1 MQVLERYDLAP
12 ETAWLGGLVA
22 GVVALVVGSLAFTRT
37 VFWGFIWRYFWG
49 PIHAD
54 ATGSR
59 CAAYFP
65 DQDQVILDPSA
76 GCDPELLGNAF
87 VAEPGYTI
95 TSEIGYMVVLVYMLI
110 GVYFLLD
117 RMDLRP
123 YKEFLYALVP
133 FMLFGGAFR
142 VVEDSFD
149 AAREAMF
156 EPALSYPLNTL
167 LISPVIYGTV
177 FLIALGALL
186 VSKLLNQR
194 GVTETYHYPLAG
206 IGTAL
211 LVVTLAYLTY
221 LSQTTAYVGF
231 YPMVLV
237 TVVGLASLLAGG
249 IYLLADRFTPVVVAG
264 TGLVGLVVLWG
275 HAIDGVA
282 NVLASD
288 WTGAFGLDKVYGAK
302 HPLNQY
308 IVDFAHFIQ
317 PDWVTAMVGD
327 SWPFLAVKLV
337 VATAILA
344 LFDEQFVE
352 DSPRY
357 SILLLGAI
365 IAVGLGPGSRDMLR
379 VTFGI

>member
-1 MQVLERYDLAP
+1 MQLLERYDIAP
-12 ETAWLGGLVA
+12 ETAWFGGLVA
-22 GVVALVVGSLAFTRT
+22 GVITLAVGAVVFTRT

-59 CAAYFP
+59 CAAYFA
-65 DQDQVILDPSA
+65 DQDQVVMNPSG
-76 GCDPELLGNAF
+76 GCDPELLGDAV

-95 TSEIGYMVVLVYMLI
+95 TSEIGYMIVLIYMLV
-110 GVYFLLD
+110 GVYFLLN
-117 RMDLRP
+117 RMELRP

-149 AAREAMF
+149 AAREAMV

-177 FLIALGALL
+177 FLIALAALL
-186 VSKLLNQR
+186 GSKWLSHR
-194 GVTETYHYPLAG
+194 EVTETYHYPLAG
-206 IGTAL
+206 IGATL
-211 LVVTLAYLTY
+211 LVLTLGYLLY
-221 LSQTTAYVGF
+221 LSQTTAYVSF
-231 YPMVLV
+231 HPIVLV
-237 TVVGLASLLAGG
+237 VVIGLASLLAVA
-249 IYLLADRFTPVVVAG
+249 IYLGAERWAPAIVAG
-264 TGLVGLVVLWG
+264 TGLVGLIVLWG

-282 NVLASD
+282 NVVASD
-288 WTGAFGLDKVYGAK
+288 WTRALGLEKVYGAK
-302 HPLNQY
+302 HPLNRY

-317 PDWVTAMVGD
+317 PESVTEMVGD

-337 VATAILA
+337 VATAIVA